1 MQVKTAQQ
9 PVANAFAEYQ
19 FGEYRIAR
27 VQGLIAAGMLAGCS
41 ECSLYLD
48 NQGNPY
54 EPLHS
59 ALEAFPHDKKVRPP
73 KPYPR
78 ENQSY

>member
-27 VQGLIAAGMLAGCS
+27 VQGLIAAGMFAGVVVNVVYMVTIKGTPMNRCT
-41 ECSLYLD
+41 
-48 NQGNPY
+48 
-54 EPLHS
+54 
-59 ALEAFPHDKKVRPP
+59 P
-73 KPYPR
+73 KP
-78 ENQSY
+78 ETLSLFLQQACT